1 MFTTDVQASSS
12 TATLG
17 CVVFPAL
24 NKGTQ
29 PRLAVLPGFFRSL
42 FRLWVFVLASTNP
55 HRLKSK
61 MPTRSGP
68 VPLNKKSERD
78 LMRRCG
84 LVIAVLLL
92 FAALPVAAQQQAA
105 PKAAPAPA
113 PKRDLSGVW
122 HYEGTGGSEPIA
134 PDNLIPPMTPWAQA
148 KYDEEK
154 PGYGRK
160 RAPGGNDPILQCDP
174 MGFPRVMFMYT
185 LFEFVQVP
193 GRVIQFF
200 ERDHEYRTIWTNGRS
215 LPKDPDPTWYGYAIG
230 HWEAD
235 DTFVVESASFND
247 KTWLG
252 STGYPHSE
260 NMRVTER
267 YKRVDRDTI
276 LYDITVTDPKA
287 YTQPIVGPH
296 RIMKLRPKDELL
308 EEICVPSEER
318 SFANRVGAP
327 AASKTPK

>member
-1 MFTTDVQASSS
+1 MFTTDVRGSS
-12 TATLG
+12 
-17 CVVFPAL
+17 
-24 NKGTQ
+24 GT
-29 PRLAVLPGFFRSL
+29 RFSL
-42 FRLWVFVLASTNP
+42 WGFVLARTKT
-55 HRLKSK
+55 HRLPFRDAQGKK
-61 MPTRSGP
+61 PA
-68 VPLNKKSERD
+68 PLIKKFQRD
-78 LMRRCG
+78 LVQRFVLAM
-84 LVIAVLLL
+84 LVLLS
-92 FAALPVAAQQQAA
+92 FAALPIAAQQQAT
-105 PKAAPAPA
+105 PKAAPAPF

-148 KYDEEK
+148 KYEEEK

-200 ERDHEYRTIWTNGRS
+200 ERDHEYRSIWTDGRS
-215 LPKDPDPTWYGYAIG
+215 LPKDADPTWYGYAIG
-230 HWEAD
+230 HWEGD
-235 DTFVVESASFND
+235 DTFVVESAGFND

-260 NMRVTER
+260 DMRVTER
-267 YKRVDRDTI
+267 YRRVDHDTI

-287 YTQPIVGPH
+287 YSQPIVGPH
-296 RIMKLRPKDELL
+296 RIMKLRPKDEIV
-308 EEICVPSEER
+308 EEICVPSEEK
-318 SFANRVGAP
+318 SFANRIGQP
-327 AASKTPK
+327 AASKHTK